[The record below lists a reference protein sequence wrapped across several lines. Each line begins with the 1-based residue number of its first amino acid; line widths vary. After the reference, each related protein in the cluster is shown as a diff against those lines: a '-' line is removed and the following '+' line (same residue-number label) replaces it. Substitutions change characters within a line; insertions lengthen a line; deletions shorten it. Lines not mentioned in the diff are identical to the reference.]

1 MGLSPLVTGPRSTDG
16 SNISVRYRG
25 SFGTSVPYRSRR
37 YVFSKVDDMDENGPG
52 LMVRAM
58 AQVIMALEDVPND
71 LWRSSPSP
79 ILLCML
85 SRRYDSP

>member
-1 MGLSPLVTGPRSTDG
+1 M
-16 SNISVRYRG
+16 
-25 SFGTSVPYRSRR
+25 
-37 YVFSKVDDMDENGPG
+37 FSKVDDMDENGPG

-71 LWRSSPSP
+71 LWRSSPSL

-85 SRRYDSP
+85 SRRYDAP